1 MRHIPHLFRLLSMT
15 LSDSDIDFLVATVA
29 DAGASEIMPR
39 FRNLSASAI
48 SEKTSAVDLVTEAD
62 ILAEKRIT
70 AALLQRFPSAHIVGE
85 EAYDADRSVIPALR
99 DAPLAFVI
107 DPVDGTF
114 NFASGFPAF
123 GTLLAVTVKGETVAG
138 IIHDPVMGDSIVSVK
153 GAGAVLKRENGSEAK
168 MRVAEAVGLTDMV
181 GIFSWGHSHPDRRP
195 MIAANMAKTKMAL
208 SLNCSAHEYWL
219 VAAGKLHFIG
229 HEKLMPWDHLAGVL
243 THQEAGGHTAKLDGT
258 PYRPG
263 DTEGGIL
270 SAPDRESWKMLRRE
284 ILGL

>member
-1 MRHIPHLFRLLSMT
+1 MT

-29 DAGASEIMPR
+29 NAGATEIMPR

-62 ILAEKRIT
+62 ILAEKQIT
-70 AALLQRFPSAHIVGE
+70 AALLQRFPDAHVVGE

-138 IIHDPVMGDSIVSVK
+138 IIHDPVMGDSIVSVR
-153 GAGAVLKRENGSEAK
+153 GGGAVLKRGNGSEAK
-168 MRVAEAVGLTDMV
+168 LRVAEPVGLEDMV

-195 MIAANMAKTKMAL
+195 MIAANMAKAKMAL

-219 VAAGKLHFIG
+219 VATGKLHFIG

-243 THQEAGGHTAKLDGT
+243 THQEAGGYTAKLDGT

-270 SAPDRESWKMLRRE
+270 SAPDKESWKMLRRE

>member
-1 MRHIPHLFRLLSMT
+1 MT

-263 DTEGGIL
+263 DIEGGIL

>member
-1 MRHIPHLFRLLSMT
+1 MT

-70 AALLQRFPSAHIVGE
+70 AALLRRFPSAHIVGE

>member
-1 MRHIPHLFRLLSMT
+1 MT
-15 LSDSDIDFLVATVA
+15 LSDSDVDFLVATVA

-62 ILAEKRIT
+62 ILAEQRIT

-258 PYRPG
+258 PYCPG

>member
-1 MRHIPHLFRLLSMT
+1 MT

-168 MRVAEAVGLTDMV
+168 MRVAEAVGLTNMV

>member
-1 MRHIPHLFRLLSMT
+1 MT

-29 DAGASEIMPR
+29 DAGTSEIMPR

-62 ILAEKRIT
+62 LLAEKRIT
-70 AALLQRFPSAHIVGE
+70 AALLQRFPTAHVVGE

-123 GTLLAVTVKGETVAG
+123 GTLLAVTIKGETVAG
-138 IIHDPVMGDSIVSVK
+138 IIHDPVMGDSVVSVR
-153 GAGAVLKRENGSEAK
+153 GAGAVLKRRNGSEAK
-168 MRVAEAVGLTDMV
+168 LQVAAPASLADMV

-219 VAAGKLHFIG
+219 VATGKLHFIG

-243 THQEAGGHTAKLDGT
+243 THQEAGGYTAKLDGT

-263 DTEGGIL
+263 DTEGSIL
-270 SAPDRESWKMLRRE
+270 SAPDKESWKMLRRE

>member
-1 MRHIPHLFRLLSMT
+1 MT

-62 ILAEKRIT
+62 ILAEQRIT

>member
-1 MRHIPHLFRLLSMT
+1 MRRIPHLFRLFSMT
-15 LSDSDIDFLVATVA
+15 LSDSDIDFLVATVGH
-29 DAGASEIMPR
+29 AGTSEIMPR

-62 ILAEKRIT
+62 VLAEKQIT
-70 AALLQRFPSAHIVGE
+70 AALLQRFPTAHIVGE

-153 GAGAVLKRENGSEAK
+153 GAGAVLKRANGSEAK
-168 MRVAEAVGLTDMV
+168 LRVAEPVGLSDMV

-195 MIAANMAKTKMAL
+195 VIAANMAKTKMAL

-219 VAAGKLHFIG
+219 VATGKLHFIG

-243 THQEAGGHTAKLDGT
+243 THQEAGGYTVKLDGT

-270 SAPDRESWKMLRRE
+270 SAPDKESWKMLRRD

>member
-1 MRHIPHLFRLLSMT
+1 MT

-270 SAPDRESWKMLRRE
+270 SAPDRESWTMLRRE

>member
-1 MRHIPHLFRLLSMT
+1 MT
-15 LSDSDIDFLVATVA
+15 LSDSDVDFLVATVA

-62 ILAEKRIT
+62 ILAEQRIT

-153 GAGAVLKRENGSEAK
+153 GAGAVLMRENGSEAK

>member
-1 MRHIPHLFRLLSMT
+1 MT
-15 LSDSDIDFLVATVA
+15 LSDSDLDFLIATVA
-29 DAGASEIMPR
+29 DAGVNEILPR

-62 ILAEKRIT
+62 VLAEKRIT
-70 AALLQRFPSAHIVGE
+70 AALLARFPNAHIVGE
-85 EAYDADRSVIPALR
+85 EAYDADRSVVPALA

-107 DPVDGTF
+107 DPIDGTF

-153 GAGAVLKRENGSEAK
+153 GAGARLKRKNGSDAK
-168 MRVAEAVGLTDMV
+168 LSVAEPVELSEMV
-181 GIFSWGHSHPDRRP
+181 GIYAWNHAHQDRRP
-195 MIAANMAKTKMAL
+195 VIAANMAKVKMAL

-243 THQEAGGHTAKLDGT
+243 THQEAGGYTAKLDGT

-263 DTEGGIL
+263 ETAGGIL
-270 SAPDRESWKMLRRE
+270 SAPNKDSWKMLRRE
-284 ILGL
+284 IVGL

>member
-1 MRHIPHLFRLLSMT
+1 MT

>member
-1 MRHIPHLFRLLSMT
+1 MT
-15 LSDSDIDFLVATVA
+15 LSDSDVDFLVATVA

-62 ILAEKRIT
+62 ILAEQRIT

-270 SAPDRESWKMLRRE
+270 SAPDRESWTMLRRE